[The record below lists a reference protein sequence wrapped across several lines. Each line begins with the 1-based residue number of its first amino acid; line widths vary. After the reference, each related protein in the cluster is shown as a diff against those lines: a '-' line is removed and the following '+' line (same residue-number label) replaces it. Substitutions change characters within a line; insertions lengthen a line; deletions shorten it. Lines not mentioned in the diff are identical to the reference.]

1 MDISALQLFRDLAD
15 SLSFTRAAEMNSISQ
30 SATSQQIRRLEQQLG
45 VQLIEHHKRP
55 LELTPAG
62 RIYAKTCRDILRR
75 YEQMQASLEAF
86 KEEIG
91 GPVRVASIYSIG
103 LYDMARHAEEFM
115 RLYPK
120 AKVHIEYLRTDK
132 VYEAVR
138 DGKVDVGLLS
148 YPNPSKELRIIPW
161 RREKMVVITSP
172 AHPLA
177 KEKHLS
183 PSALEGQPFVCFDY
197 DLPIRKM
204 IDRYLKENR
213 VAVQPVM
220 EFDNI
225 ANIKEA
231 VAVGAGISI
240 LPEPAVRQDVSLG
253 RLNAITLDGG
263 ELVRTIGIIYHRR
276 KKLTPATL
284 RFLEL
289 LRREVRE

>member
-1 MDISALQLFRDLAD
+1 MDILSLRLFRDLAD
-15 SLSFTRAAEMNSISQ
+15 SLSFTRTAEANSISQ
-30 SATSQQIRRLEQQLG
+30 SAVSQQIRRLEQQLG

-55 LELTPAG
+55 LALTPAG
-62 RIYAKTCRDILRR
+62 QVYEKACRDILRR
-75 YEQMQASLEAF
+75 YEQMQASLEAL
-86 KEEIG
+86 KEEVG

-103 LYDMARHAEEFM
+103 LYDMARHTEEFM

-138 DGKVDVGLLS
+138 DGKADVGLLS

-161 RREKMVVITSP
+161 RREKMMVITSP
-172 AHPLA
+172 SHPLA
-177 KEKHLS
+177 KEKQVS

-197 DLPIRKM
+197 DLPIRKV

-213 VAVQPVM
+213 VALQPVM

-240 LPEPAVRQDVSLG
+240 LPEPTVRQEVSLG
-253 RLNAITLDGG
+253 RLAAITLDGS